1 MTTTTLFDTDALST
15 CMVGDRGGSGIL
27 VMISIHNRFILFAI
41 LSISA
46 IILMISDEVSI
57 VIFLS
62 LLVWIVG
69 SLN

>member
-1 MTTTTLFDTDALST
+1 MTTTTLFDTVALST
-15 CMVGDRGGSGIL
+15 CMVGDRGCSGIL

-57 VIFLS
+57 VICLS